1 MAHSKW
7 VIHYPDVPHIWP
19 VKVGTSLTQ
28 AEVED
33 LEAASFQIDDGK
45 EVLPMACW
53 HPKPGLLH
61 SLALPRGQVTIVQQC
76 GRIRHS
82 GLLRIHP

>member
-45 EVLPMACW
+45 EVLPNI
-53 HPKPGLLH
+53 PYGLLA
-61 SLALPRGQVTIVQQC
+61 SQARVIA
-76 GRIRHS
+76 
-82 GLLRIHP
+82 